1 MSRNGGNPDLRLRPI
16 RVPDDY
22 PGLTAANQAARSAA
36 GRPSSLTVADL
47 TRYLE
52 HLVNC
57 DPQRDVVV
65 AELDGRI
72 RGYGIVF
79 WRDLVEGGRIVV
91 GHGILAPDARTADTT
106 ATLFGWLDERLSVV
120 GAGLTDPRPDY
131 ASAFTWVDNALASA
145 FLRGPRLV
153 GRGARL
159 RDAPSLAGRRAGAP
173 AAGRARDPA
182 GGSRGRAAG
191 LGCTGRRLP

>member
-1 MSRNGGNPDLRLRPI
+1 MSPSAGNPGLRLRPLQ
-16 RVPDDY
+16 VPDDY

-36 GRPSSLTVADL
+36 GRPSNITVADL

-57 DPQRDVVV
+57 DPERDLVV

-72 RGYGIVF
+72 CGYGIVF

-106 ATLFGWLDERLSVV
+106 ATLFGWLDERLVRRGS
-120 GAGLTDPRPDY
+120 RPER
-131 ASAFTWVDNALASA
+131 STTR
-145 FLRGPRLV
+145 LRVRLHV
-153 GRGARL
+153 GRQCAC
-159 RDAPSLAGRRAGAP
+159 
-173 AAGRARDPA
+173 
-182 GGSRGRAAG
+182 
-191 LGCTGRRLP
+191 LGIPW